1 MCPRGRVQDARAGPR
16 VVGILIPPGP
26 RTVVVLRPRSLNWDL
41 LLLRDDT
48 PSDNTSP
55 FREFSQEHALQ
66 AARALFQALLA
77 WSEKRIPGRIEPV
90 SSRDGSTHQ
99 VQAEIGA
106 FNLIVCQRQPGRPYR
121 PKEFS
126 SAEDAR
132 AVAEVLA
139 AKLSPM
145 GVVEQEDYLNTRNFT
160 IKGA

>member
-1 MCPRGRVQDARAGPR
+1 MCPLRRVKDARAGPR
-16 VVGILIPPGP
+16 AVGILIPPGP

-41 LLLRDDT
+41 LLLRGDT
-48 PSDNTSP
+48 PSDASSP
-55 FREFSQEHALQ
+55 FREFTQEQALQ
-66 AARALFQALLA
+66 AARALFQSLLA

-90 SSRDGSTHQ
+90 SSSDGSTHQ

-139 AKLSPM
+139 AKLRPM
-145 GVVEQEDYLNTRNFT
+145 GVFEQEVYFNTRNFT
-160 IKGA
+160 MKGS